1 MWSLLPRR
9 LQLFCVVV
17 PTIVVVWAAEAV
29 VNMAGGAETNPLK
42 HASLVVLIIG
52 GVLTPLANMFW
63 RKLWRWFPA
72 IERAT
77 FPDLNGT
84 WEGELVTTW
93 KNADAGATPP
103 PIPATV
109 SIRQTLFSTAVSLR
123 TGESHSHSTRCQLEA
138 DRSAQIYR
146 VWYSYDNR
154 PRAKVSHRS
163 ARHEGVAWLELDLSE
178 DQDRLVGQYFT
189 DRRTRGDMD
198 LRRTGTRISTALS
211 NKEGA
216 AR

>member
-1 MWSLLPRR
+1 M
-9 LQLFCVVV
+9 V
-17 PTIVVVWAAEAV
+17 
-29 VNMAGGAETNPLK
+29 GK
-42 HASLVVLIIG
+42 
-52 GVLTPLANMFW
+52 
-63 RKLWRWFPA
+63 
-72 IERAT
+72 

-93 KNADAGATPP
+93 KDPDTGATPP
-103 PIPATV
+103 SIPATV
-109 SIRQTLFSTAVSLR
+109 SIRQTLFSTAVSLH

-138 DRSAQIYR
+138 DRGAQIYR

-154 PRAKVSHRS
+154 PRAEVSHRS

-211 NKEGA
+211 NKERA

>member
-9 LQLFCVVV
+9 LQLLCVVV
-17 PTIVVVWAAEAV
+17 PTIVIVWAAEAV
-29 VNMAGGAETNPLK
+29 VSMAGGAETNPLK

-72 IERAT
+72 IGRAT

-84 WEGELVTTW
+84 WDGDLVTTW
-93 KNADAGATPP
+93 KDPDTGAGAGATPP
-103 PIPATV
+103 PILATV

-138 DRSAQIYR
+138 DHGAQIYR

-154 PRAKVSHRS
+154 PRAEVSHRS

-189 DRRTRGDMD
+189 DRHTTGDMN
-198 LRRTGTRISTALS
+198 LRRTSSSLPSR
-211 NKEGA
+211 EGVV
-216 AR
+216 R

>member
-9 LQLFCVVV
+9 LQLFCVVI
-17 PTIVVVWAAEAV
+17 PTIVIVWAAEAV
-29 VNMAGGAETNPLK
+29 VSMAGGAETNPLK
-42 HASLVVLIIG
+42 HASLVALIIG

-84 WEGELVTTW
+84 WEGDFVTTW
-93 KNADAGATPP
+93 KDPDTGTTPP

-123 TGESHSHSTRCQLEA
+123 TGESHSHSTRCHLEA
-138 DRSAQIYR
+138 DHGAQIYR
-146 VWYSYDNR
+146 IWYSYDNR
-154 PRAKVSHRS
+154 PKAEVSHRS
-163 ARHEGVAWLELDLSE
+163 ARHEGVAWLELNLSE
-178 DQDRLVGQYFT
+178 DQDRLAGQYFT
-189 DRRTRGDMD
+189 DRRTTGDMN
-198 LRRTGTRISTALS
+198 LRRTSSSPT
-211 NKEGA
+211 
-216 AR
+216 

>member
-9 LQLFCVVV
+9 LQLLCVVV
-17 PTIVVVWAAEAV
+17 PTIVIVWAAEAV
-29 VNMAGGAETNPLK
+29 VSMAGGAETNPLK

-77 FPDLNGT
+77 FPDLNGA

-93 KNADAGATPP
+93 KDPDTGTTPP
-103 PIPATV
+103 SIPVTV

-138 DRSAQIYR
+138 DRGAQIYR

-154 PRAKVSHRS
+154 PRAEVSHRS
-163 ARHEGVAWLELDLSE
+163 ARHEGVAWLELNLSE
-178 DQDRLVGQYFT
+178 DQDRLAGQYFT
-189 DRRTRGDMD
+189 DRRTTGDMN
-198 LRRTGTRISTALS
+198 LRRTSSSLPNRGGVVR
-211 NKEGA
+211 
-216 AR
+216 